1 MSGIVKKILKFL
13 HRLRRPQCV
22 CNLCMEVDQRPS
34 SNGRTE
40 EPSVV
45 CPFVFEEIKSA
56 EDILNELDM
65 KLAEISSRGD

>member
-1 MSGIVKKILKFL
+1 MSEIVKKILKFL
-13 HRLRRPQCV
+13 HGLRRSQCV
-22 CNLCMEVDQRPS
+22 CSRCVGVDQRPS

-45 CPFVFEEIKSA
+45 CPFVFEEVKSA

-65 KLAEISSRGD
+65 KLAEISSRRD